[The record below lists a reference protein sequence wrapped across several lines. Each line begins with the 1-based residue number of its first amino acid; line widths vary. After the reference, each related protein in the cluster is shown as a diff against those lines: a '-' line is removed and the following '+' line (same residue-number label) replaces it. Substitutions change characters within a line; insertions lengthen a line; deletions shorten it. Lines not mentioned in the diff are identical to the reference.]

1 MSETRKGP
9 TRREFI
15 ASAGGGI
22 VASSV
27 LSGFPSIVPASV
39 LGASSPS
46 NRINVGAIGTGRISR
61 VHDLPG
67 LWKYDSARIMAV
79 CDLDS
84 NRVADA
90 KTLINGH
97 YSKKTGKPYDGVTG
111 YAQLPASCSPTRT
124 STPSS
129 SARPDHW
136 HALIAIA
143 RRPGR
148 KGCLPAEAGVADHR
162 RGSRAERRGAPL
174 RPDLPDRQPAA
185 LDHRSSATRRSWC
198 ATAASAT

>member
-46 NRINVGAIGTGRISR
+46 NRISVGAIGTGRISR

-67 LWKYDSARIMAV
+67 TVEVRQ
-79 CDLDS
+79 
-84 NRVADA
+84 RPHH
-90 KTLINGH
+90 G
-97 YSKKTGKPYDGVTG
+97 GV
-111 YAQLPASCSPTRT
+111 
-124 STPSS
+124 
-129 SARPDHW
+129 
-136 HALIAIA
+136 
-143 RRPGR
+143 
-148 KGCLPAEAGVADHR
+148 
-162 RGSRAERRGAPL
+162 
-174 RPDLPDRQPAA
+174 
-185 LDHRSSATRRSWC
+185 
-198 ATAASAT
+198 